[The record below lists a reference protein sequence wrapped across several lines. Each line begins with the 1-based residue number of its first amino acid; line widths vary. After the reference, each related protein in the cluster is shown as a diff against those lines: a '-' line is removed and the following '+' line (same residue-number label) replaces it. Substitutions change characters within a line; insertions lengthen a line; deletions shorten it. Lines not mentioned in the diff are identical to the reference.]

1 MIDEGY
7 IKFNYD
13 WIDSDIDYDISE
25 INEIRNRLFD
35 LNFVG
40 AYDGNIG
47 YGNISIRTDDG
58 FLITGATTGNI
69 KKLTEKHYSLVTEY
83 NFDKNSLTCTGRI
96 KASSESLTHAAI
108 YESND
113 DINAIIH
120 IHSKELW
127 TNLMNRV
134 PTTSKDIGYGTPE
147 MAYELK
153 KFVKICK
160 QANDNI
166 VVMAGHDSGIITFG
180 TNLQEAEIILM
191 ENMRW

>member
-1 MIDEGY
+1 
-7 IKFNYD
+7 
-13 WIDSDIDYDISE
+13 
-25 INEIRNRLFD
+25 
-35 LNFVG
+35 
-40 AYDGNIG
+40 
-47 YGNISIRTDDG
+47 
-58 FLITGATTGNI
+58 
-69 KKLTEKHYSLVTEY
+69 
-83 NFDKNSLTCTGRI
+83 
-96 KASSESLTHAAI
+96 
-108 YESND
+108 
-113 DINAIIH
+113 
-120 IHSKELW
+120 
-127 TNLMNRV
+127 MNRV